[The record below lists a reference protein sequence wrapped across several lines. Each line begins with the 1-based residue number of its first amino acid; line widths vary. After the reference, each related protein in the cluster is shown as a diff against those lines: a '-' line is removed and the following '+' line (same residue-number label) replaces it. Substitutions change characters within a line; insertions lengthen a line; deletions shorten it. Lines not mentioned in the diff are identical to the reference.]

1 MKSSALTF
9 MLSLSLF
16 ALAQAEQQNQTNDNA
31 KSDLIKLGNKM
42 VTREHIRETMGRVK
56 YNRTGGIV
64 RKDGSAKGQFVLI
77 NAQKDIP
84 RSVIADAL
92 ATIDRQVKIQVK
104 IVDVENI
111 KIGSIGE
118 EIAIANGG
126 GGVAVVADA
135 ELPAIIAAPEDGWG
149 IVNVAR
155 LKDSDESKFYSRTRK
170 EILRAFALAAGAMY
184 AAQGDF
190 VLQPVRKPTDLDN
203 LQREEFGAIILNIF
217 PLSLPY
223 LGITPWQQATYVK
236 ACEQGWAPAP
246 TNEVQ
251 QAIWD
256 KVHEMPSEPI
266 KIKYKKPDS
275 ATSPRK

>member
-84 RSVIADAL
+84 RSAIADAL

-126 GGVAVVADA
+126 GGVAVVSDA

-275 ATSPRK
+275 ATSPRE